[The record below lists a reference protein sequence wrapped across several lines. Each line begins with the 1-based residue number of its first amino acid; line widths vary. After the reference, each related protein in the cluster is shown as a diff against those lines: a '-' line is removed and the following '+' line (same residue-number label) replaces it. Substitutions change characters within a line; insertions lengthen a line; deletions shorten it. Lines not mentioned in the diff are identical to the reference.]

1 MTLNHH
7 KKQLGVVKMEFAIF
21 IQKDEGSVYGVAIP
35 DVAGCFSSGESIEEA
50 IKNASEAISAHFELL
65 LESGERLNLASSKI
79 EDLMKDPE
87 YQDGGIWA
95 LAHVD
100 MSKLDTKPERINI
113 SVPHFALCKID
124 EHIESRH
131 ETRSGFLI
139 RAAFNQIANESVSHA
154 A

>member
-1 MTLNHH
+1 
-7 KKQLGVVKMEFAIF
+7 MEFAIF

-35 DVAGCFSSGESIEEA
+35 DVPGCFSSGESIEEA
-50 IKNASEAISAHFELL
+50 IQNASEAICAHFELL
-65 LESGERLNLASSKI
+65 LESGDKFDLATSKI
-79 EDLMKDPE
+79 EDLMKDPD

-113 SVPHFALCKID
+113 SVPRFALNKID
-124 EHIESRH
+124 QYIETRH

-139 RAAFNQIANESVSHA
+139 RAAFNQIANETSNLA